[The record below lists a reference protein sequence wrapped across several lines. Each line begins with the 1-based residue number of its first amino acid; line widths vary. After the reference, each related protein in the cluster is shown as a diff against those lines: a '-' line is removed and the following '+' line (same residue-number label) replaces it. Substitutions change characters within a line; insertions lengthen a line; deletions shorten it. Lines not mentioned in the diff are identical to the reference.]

1 MIGGAHSMRRFRTV
15 SGVSVVEKC
24 RRQCPSPTPS
34 VRHSVQTTLCVVST
48 LDGGFHTVSTGWSR
62 FPH

>member
-24 RRQCPSPTPS
+24 RRQCGTPTPS
-34 VRHSVQTTLCVVST
+34 VRRSVRTSLCVVST
-48 LDGGFHTVSTGWSR
+48 LDGGFHTVSTGVGR
-62 FPH
+62 FLR